1 MMPKTANSATLQKS
15 IKSNQLADIIGKL
28 SLTKKAENVLS
39 IDVRKVSSST
49 DYFIICSA
57 ETGLQ
62 VQAIANAVRKGT
74 PTKPWHIEGLENQNW
89 VLLDYVDVVL
99 HIFKTQARD
108 FYSLE
113 KLWADAPT
121 VEITDEPQKH
131 SQSISN

>member
-1 MMPKTANSATLQKS
+1 MVNKKKL

-28 SLTKKAENVLS
+28 TLSKKAEKVIS
-39 IDVRKVSSST
+39 IDVRKVSGST

-57 ETGLQ
+57 ETGIQ
-62 VQAIANAVRKGT
+62 VSAIANAVSKGT
-74 PTKPWHIEGLENQNW
+74 PAKPWHIEGLANQSW

-99 HIFKTQARD
+99 HIFKTQTRE

-131 SQSISN
+131 SQAPSN

>member
-1 MMPKTANSATLQKS
+1 MPNSTISKTLQKS
-15 IKSNQLADIIGKL
+15 IKSDQLADIIGKFTL
-28 SLTKKAENVLS
+28 SKQAENVLS
-39 IDVRKVSSST
+39 IDIRKVSSSA

-74 PTKPWHIEGLENQNW
+74 PTNQNW

-99 HIFKTQARD
+99 HIFKTQTRE

-121 VEITDEPQKH
+121 VKITDEPQKH
-131 SQSISN
+131 SQPLSN

>member
-1 MMPKTANSATLQKS
+1 MSNTITLQKS
-15 IKSNQLADIIGKL
+15 IKSTQLADIISKL
-28 SLTKKAENVLS
+28 TLTKKAEKVLS

-57 ETGLQ
+57 ETGIQ
-62 VQAIANAVRKGT
+62 VSAIANAVRKGT
-74 PTKPWHIEGLENQNW
+74 PTKPWHIEGLNNQNW
-89 VLLDYVDVVL
+89 VLLDYIDVVL
-99 HIFKTQARD
+99 HIFKTQTRE

-131 SQSISN
+131 SQSPSS

>member
-1 MMPKTANSATLQKS
+1 MAILKKS

-28 SLTKKAENVLS
+28 TLSKQAENVLS
-39 IDVRKVSSST
+39 IDIRKVSSSA

-74 PTKPWHIEGLENQNW
+74 PTKPWHIEGLEHQNW

-99 HIFKTQARD
+99 HVFKTQTRE

-131 SQSISN
+131 NQSLSN

>member
-28 SLTKKAENVLS
+28 SLIKKAENVLS

>member
-1 MMPKTANSATLQKS
+1 LHKS

-28 SLTKKAENVLS
+28 TLSKKAEKVIS
-39 IDVRKVSSST
+39 IDVRKVSGST

-57 ETGLQ
+57 ETGIQ
-62 VQAIANAVRKGT
+62 VSAIANAVRKGT
-74 PTKPWHIEGLENQNW
+74 PTKPWHVEGLNNQNW

-99 HIFKTQARD
+99 HVFKTQTRE

-121 VEITDEPQKH
+121 VEITDEPQKQ
-131 SQSISN
+131 SQSASN

>member
-1 MMPKTANSATLQKS
+1 MTHSIPLQKL

-28 SLTKKAENVLS
+28 TLSKKAEKVLS
-39 IDVRKVSSST
+39 IDVRKVSSSA

-57 ETGLQ
+57 ETGIQ
-62 VQAIANAVRKGT
+62 VSAIANAVRKGT
-74 PTKPWHIEGLENQNW
+74 PTKPWHVEGLNNQNW

-99 HIFKTQARD
+99 HIFKTQTRE

-121 VEITDEPQKH
+121 VEITDEPQKQNK
-131 SQSISN
+131 SVSN

>member
-1 MMPKTANSATLQKS
+1 MSKS
-15 IKSNQLADIIGKL
+15 IKSTQLADIISKL
-28 SLTKKAENVLS
+28 TLTKNADKVLS

-57 ETGLQ
+57 ETGIQ
-62 VQAIANAVRKGT
+62 VSAIANAVRKGT
-74 PTKPWHIEGLENQNW
+74 PTKPWHIEGLNNQNW

-99 HIFKTQARD
+99 HIFKTQTRE

-121 VEITDEPQKH
+121 VEITDEPQKQ
-131 SQSISN
+131 SQATSN

>member
-1 MMPKTANSATLQKS
+1 MASLKKS
-15 IKSNQLADIIGKL
+15 IKSNQLADIISKL
-28 SLTKKAENVLS
+28 TLTKKAEKVLS
-39 IDVRKVSSST
+39 IDVRKVSSSA

-57 ETGLQ
+57 ETGIQ
-62 VQAIANAVRKGT
+62 VSAIANAVRKGT
-74 PTKPWHIEGLENQNW
+74 PTKPWHIEGLNNQNW

-99 HIFKTQARD
+99 HIFKTQVRE

-131 SQSISN
+131 SQPISN

>member
-1 MMPKTANSATLQKS
+1 MQKP

-28 SLTKKAENVLS
+28 TLTKQAENVLS
-39 IDVRKVSSST
+39 IDVRKVSSSA

-57 ETGLQ
+57 ETGIQ
-62 VQAIANAVRKGT
+62 VSAIANAVRKGT
-74 PTKPWHIEGLENQNW
+74 PSKPWHVEGLNNQNW

-99 HIFKTQARD
+99 HIFKTQTRE

-121 VEITDEPQKH
+121 VEITDEPEKH
-131 SQSISN
+131 SQALSN

>member
-1 MMPKTANSATLQKS
+1 MEKS

-28 SLTKKAENVLS
+28 TLTKKAEKVIS

-57 ETGLQ
+57 ETGIQ

-74 PTKPWHIEGLENQNW
+74 PSKPWHVEGLNNQNW

-99 HIFKTQARD
+99 HIFKTQTRE

-131 SQSISN
+131 SQSLYN

>member
-1 MMPKTANSATLQKS
+1 MQKS

-28 SLTKKAENVLS
+28 TLSKKAEKVIS
-39 IDVRKVSSST
+39 IDVRKVSSSA

-57 ETGLQ
+57 ETGIQ
-62 VQAIANAVRKGT
+62 VSAIANAVRKGT
-74 PTKPWHIEGLENQNW
+74 PTKPWHVEGLNNQNW

-99 HIFKTQARD
+99 HVFKTKTRE

-121 VEITDEPQKH
+121 VKIIDEPQKQ
-131 SQSISN
+131 SQSSSN

>member
-1 MMPKTANSATLQKS
+1 MSNITQSQTLQKS

-28 SLTKKAENVLS
+28 SLTKNAENILS
-39 IDVRKVSSST
+39 IDVRKVSSSA

-62 VQAIANAVRKGT
+62 VQAIANTVRKGT
-74 PTKPWHIEGLENQNW
+74 PTKPWHIEGLEHQNW

-99 HIFKTQARD
+99 HIFKTQVRE

-121 VEITDEPQKH
+121 VEITDEPHKH
-131 SQSISN
+131 SQTLSN

>member
-1 MMPKTANSATLQKS
+1 MMPKTADSATLQKS

-28 SLTKKAENVLS
+28 SLTKKAENVIS

-131 SQSISN
+131 SQPISN

>member
-1 MMPKTANSATLQKS
+1 MQKTSQSKTLQKS

-28 SLTKKAENVLS
+28 SLTKNAENVLS

-74 PTKPWHIEGLENQNW
+74 PTKPWHIEGLKNQTW

-99 HIFKTQARD
+99 HIFKTQTRE

-121 VEITDEPQKH
+121 VEITDEPQKY
-131 SQSISN
+131 SQSLSN

>member
-1 MMPKTANSATLQKS
+1 MQKS
-15 IKSNQLADIIGKL
+15 IESTQLADMIGKL
-28 SLTKKAENVLS
+28 TLTKSAEDVLS
-39 IDVRKVSSST
+39 IDVRKVSSAV

-74 PTKPWHIEGLENQNW
+74 PTKPWHIEGLENQSW

-99 HIFKTQARD
+99 HVFKTQTREY
-108 FYSLE
+108 YSLE

-121 VEITDEPQKH
+121 VKITDESHEQ
-131 SQSISN
+131 SNSISN

>member
-1 MMPKTANSATLQKS
+1 MQKS

-28 SLTKKAENVLS
+28 TLLKKAEKVIS
-39 IDVRKVSSST
+39 IDVRKVSSSA

-57 ETGLQ
+57 ETGIQ
-62 VQAIANAVRKGT
+62 VSAIANAVRKGT
-74 PTKPWHIEGLENQNW
+74 PTKPWHVEGLNNQNW

-99 HIFKTQARD
+99 HVFKTKTRE

-121 VEITDEPQKH
+121 VKIIDEPQKQ
-131 SQSISN
+131 SQSSSN

>member
-1 MMPKTANSATLQKS
+1 MPKKANSTNSQKS

-28 SLTKKAENVLS
+28 SLTKNAENVLS

-74 PTKPWHIEGLENQNW
+74 PTKPWHVEGLENQNW

-99 HIFKTQARD
+99 HIFKTQTRD

-131 SQSISN
+131 SQPLSN

>member
-1 MMPKTANSATLQKS
+1 MQKPSQSKTLQKS

-28 SLTKKAENVLS
+28 SLTKNAENVIS

-74 PTKPWHIEGLENQNW
+74 PTKPWHIEGLTNQTW

-99 HIFKTQARD
+99 HIFKTQTRE

-131 SQSISN
+131 SQPLSN

>member
-1 MMPKTANSATLQKS
+1 MPHTITLKKS

-28 SLTKKAENVLS
+28 TLTKKAEKVLS
-39 IDVRKVSSST
+39 IDVRKVSSLA

-57 ETGLQ
+57 ETGIQ
-62 VQAIANAVRKGT
+62 VSAIANAVRKGT
-74 PTKPWHIEGLENQNW
+74 PTKPWHIEGLNNQNW

-99 HIFKTQARD
+99 HIFKTQVRE

-121 VEITDEPQKH
+121 VEITDEPQKQNQPL
-131 SQSISN
+131 SS

>member
-1 MMPKTANSATLQKS
+1 MPKTANSTNLHKS

-28 SLTKKAENVLS
+28 SLTKNAENVLS

-99 HIFKTQARD
+99 HIFKTQTRD

-131 SQSISN
+131 SQPISN

>member
-1 MMPKTANSATLQKS
+1 MPKTTNSTDPQNS

-28 SLTKKAENVLS
+28 SLTKNAENVLS
-39 IDVRKVSSST
+39 IDVRKVSNST

-74 PTKPWHIEGLENQNW
+74 PTKPWHVEGLENQNW

-99 HIFKTQARD
+99 HIFKTQTRD

-131 SQSISN
+131 SQPLSN